1 MKILLTTLIC
11 LCLSLPALADQQTTV
26 LQENTKVNKAA
37 AVLPYIDGSNDAAQE
52 KLANALVR
60 DAANKLVKEVGGAG
74 NVSYK
79 VMLNRPSLVS
89 ILLEA
94 DNGGRKAYTGLNLDL
109 TTGKEFTVTDF
120 FVDNDKVKAALG
132 NYDNVLFAEDGLW
145 VRSGKNTAYSTFVP
159 YSKLVA
165 SMRIGEAGRLMQ
177 IAKLTQN
184 AANKT
189 VTLPKSGL
197 LAIKLDSNPST
208 GYGWEMSC
216 SSLAVSKVGSSFTIP
231 SSDQER
237 LGAPGI
243 EIIVLAVTQPGTYNI
258 RMDYK
263 RSWEKL
269 SLQSFNFTVVAE

>member
-11 LCLSLPALADQQTTV
+11 LCLSLPVLADQQTTV

-94 DNGGRKAYTGLNLDL
+94 DNGERKAYTGLNLDL

-120 FVDNDKVKAALG
+120 FVDNDKVRDALG

-145 VRSGKNTAYSTFVP
+145 VRSGKNAAYSTFVP
-159 YSKLVA
+159 YSRLVA

-243 EIIVLAVTQPGTYNI
+243 EILVLAVTQPGTYNI

>member
-11 LCLSLPALADQQTTV
+11 LCLSLPVLADQQTTV

-120 FVDNDKVKAALG
+120 FVDNDKVKDALG

-145 VRSGKNTAYSTFVP
+145 VRSGKNAAYSTFVP
-159 YSKLVA
+159 YSRLVA

-243 EIIVLAVTQPGTYNI
+243 EILVLAVTQPGTYNI

>member
-120 FVDNDKVKAALG
+120 FVDNDEVKAALG

-145 VRSGKNTAYSTFVP
+145 VRSGKNAAYSTFVP
-159 YSKLVA
+159 YSRLVA

-189 VTLPKSGL
+189 VILPKSGL

-243 EIIVLAVTQPGTYNI
+243 EILVLAVTQPGTYNI